1 MKFVVIRKAD
11 KDTEAGVMPTEQLV
25 TDMLKY
31 NEEMIKAGVM
41 LDGMGLQ
48 PSAKGAR
55 VKFSNGRPTVID
67 GPFTEAKE
75 LVAGFSIIQVKS
87 REEAIEWVKRWP
99 PIDGGGNVEI
109 EIRQVYEAEDFGA
122 EFTPEMRKHEEWLRD
137 AAEKRTA
144 AQR

>member
-1 MKFVVIRKAD
+1 MRFMIIRKAD
-11 KDTEAGVMPTEQLV
+11 KETEAGAMPTEQLV
-25 TDMLKY
+25 TDMMKY
-31 NEEMIKAGVM
+31 NEEMMDAGVM

-48 PSAKGAR
+48 PSVKGAR
-55 VKFSNGRPTVID
+55 VKFSNGKPAVID

-75 LVAGFSIIQVKS
+75 LIAGFSLIQVKS

-122 EFTPEMRKHEEWLRD
+122 EFSPEIRKHDERLRVE
-137 AAEKRTA
+137 AVKRSSGKG
-144 AQR
+144 